1 MNSFRLTISAPAG
14 HVFNGEATM
23 LTLRGAEGELA
34 IMAGHVP
41 FITSVR
47 PCNCKVVTED
57 GERIGHTDGGLLT
70 VSAEGATLLSG
81 SFRWQDEN

>member
-1 MNSFRLTISAPAG
+1 MKSFRLTISAPEG
-14 HVFNGEATM
+14 NVFNGEATM
-23 LTLRGAEGELA
+23 LTIRGVEGELA

-41 FITSVR
+41 FITSTR

-57 GERIGHTDGGLLT
+57 GAERLGHTDGGLLT

-81 SFRWQDEN
+81 SFRWLD